1 MENAPRENV
10 DVNRSGPAEAIVPA
24 LKVVKSFGRLRPFR
38 RCTIL
43 CPTWVGFWCITAVL
57 FTLVAG
63 WFTYGES
70 FLVETHRS
78 QADILVVEGWIG
90 RKAICAAVDEFKR
103 GGYRYV
109 VAVGGM
115 RSDRWE
121 DKPAN
126 YAEMAADELIRLGVP
141 KEEILVV
148 TSKNTEVR
156 RTFESAVAIWQTLR
170 DAGIK
175 PKALNVFTLGP
186 HARRS
191 ALVFAKVN
199 SSDCEVGVIGWQPP
213 EYETEAWWQSSERS
227 KELLWETVGYIYEV
241 LLNSGRRS
249 SSPAENLSSIWTT
262 QTIQKIAWS
271 PSDR

>member
-1 MENAPRENV
+1 MENAPCENV
-10 DVNRSGPAEAIVPA
+10 DGNRSGPAEAIVPA

-109 VAVGGM
+109 VAVLGLG
-115 RSDRWE
+115 SEPWGE
-121 DKPAN
+121 KQAKQ
-126 YAEMAADELIRLGVP
+126 YEM
-141 KEEILVV
+141 
-148 TSKNTEVR
+148 
-156 RTFESAVAIWQTLR
+156 Q
-170 DAGIK
+170 
-175 PKALNVFTLGP
+175 
-186 HARRS
+186 AR
-191 ALVFAKVN
+191 
-199 SSDCEVGVIGWQPP
+199 
-213 EYETEAWWQSSERS
+213 
-227 KELLWETVGYIYEV
+227 
-241 LLNSGRRS
+241 GRRRDRVRTG
-249 SSPAENLSSIWTT
+249 ESI
-262 QTIQKIAWS
+262 
-271 PSDR
+271 

>member
-1 MENAPRENV
+1 
-10 DVNRSGPAEAIVPA
+10 
-24 LKVVKSFGRLRPFR
+24 
-38 RCTIL
+38 
-43 CPTWVGFWCITAVL
+43 
-57 FTLVAG
+57 
-63 WFTYGES
+63 
-70 FLVETHRS
+70 
-78 QADILVVEGWIG
+78 
-90 RKAICAAVDEFKR
+90 
-103 GGYRYV
+103 
-109 VAVGGM
+109 M

-175 PKALNVFTLGP
+175 PKALNEFTLGP

-199 SSDCEVGVIGWQPP
+199 SYDCEVGVIGWQPP
-213 EYETEAWWQSSERS
+213 GYYTDAGWQASERS
-227 KELLWETVGYIYEV
+227 KTLRLESVRCTYE
-241 LLNSGRRS
+241 
-249 SSPAENLSSIWTT
+249 
-262 QTIQKIAWS
+262 
-271 PSDR
+271 

>member
-10 DVNRSGPAEAIVPA
+10 DVNRSGSAEAIVTA
-24 LKVVKSFGRLRPFR
+24 FKVVESFRRLRPFR

-109 VAVGGM
+109 VAGGGM
-115 RSDRWE
+115 W
-121 DKPAN
+121 
-126 YAEMAADELIRLGVP
+126 
-141 KEEILVV
+141 
-148 TSKNTEVR
+148 
-156 RTFESAVAIWQTLR
+156 
-170 DAGIK
+170 
-175 PKALNVFTLGP
+175 
-186 HARRS
+186 
-191 ALVFAKVN
+191 
-199 SSDCEVGVIGWQPP
+199 
-213 EYETEAWWQSSERS
+213 SERWG
-227 KELLWETVGYIYEV
+227 KK
-241 LLNSGRRS
+241 NGR
-249 SSPAENLSSIWTT
+249 
-262 QTIQKIAWS
+262 
-271 PSDR
+271 

>member
-1 MENAPRENV
+1 MENGAGENV
-10 DVNRSGPAEAIVPA
+10 EVNRPGPAEAIVPA

-109 VAVGGM
+109 VAVWGVGCGALG
-115 RSDRWE
+115 
-121 DKPAN
+121 DK
-126 YAEMAADELIRLGVP
+126 
-141 KEEILVV
+141 
-148 TSKNTEVR
+148 TEN
-156 RTFESAVAIWQTLR
+156 I
-170 DAGIK
+170 
-175 PKALNVFTLGP
+175 
-186 HARRS
+186 
-191 ALVFAKVN
+191 
-199 SSDCEVGVIGWQPP
+199 
-213 EYETEAWWQSSERS
+213 
-227 KELLWETVGYIYEV
+227 
-241 LLNSGRRS
+241 
-249 SSPAENLSSIWTT
+249 T
-262 QTIQKIAWS
+262 Q
-271 PSDR
+271 